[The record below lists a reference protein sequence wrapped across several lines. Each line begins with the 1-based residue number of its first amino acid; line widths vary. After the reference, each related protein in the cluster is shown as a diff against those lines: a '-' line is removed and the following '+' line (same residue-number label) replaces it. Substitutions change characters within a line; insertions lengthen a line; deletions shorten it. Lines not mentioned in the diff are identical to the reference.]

1 MAEDKEPTK
10 LHFTRVR
17 SKGDS
22 TFYDPQ
28 SDIRAIYP
36 TAAKVTLDVLLE
48 VTKDEARKKD
58 YEYLAKC
65 YHIFQIRLMED
76 PTHVM
81 LQVAEFESA
90 IRKVQPRTLA
100 IWQQMMLCLLNCLY
114 ALFTRRDVHTDG
126 KAIKGMLTIAAEA
139 SMLQQLPKD
148 KQEAIYHA
156 FCDAGL
162 VPEEEAVIDPN
173 GKVVCEE
180 TEQVLENVKELAGI
194 FISHS
199 GPGDWNSLSSACD
212 AFFSKPETADIPDSQ
227 QIAIALAYPSYENPY
242 LTVEQTNDQLP

>member
-1 MAEDKEPTK
+1 MEQEPTK

-28 SDIRAIYP
+28 TDIRAIYP
-36 TAAKVTLDVLLE
+36 TAAKITLDCLME
-48 VTKDEARKKD
+48 VTKDEKLRKD

-65 YHIFQIRLMED
+65 YAVYQIRLMED
-76 PTHVM
+76 PTN
-81 LQVAEFESA
+81 LIQQVAEFERA
-90 IRKVQPRTLA
+90 IRKVPPKVLVV
-100 IWQQMMLCLLNCLY
+100 WQEMMLCLLNSLY

-126 KAIKGMLTIAAEA
+126 KAVKGMLTTAVEAA
-139 SMLQQLPKD
+139 MLQKLPKD
-148 KQEAIYHA
+148 QQEAIYHA

-162 VPEEEAVIDPN
+162 TYEEEAVIDPN

-180 TEQVLENVKELAGI
+180 TEQVLENIKELAGI

-199 GPGDWNSLSSACD
+199 GKGDWNSLAAACD
-212 AFFSKPETADIPDSQ
+212 AFFGSKDADKLTNEQ
-227 QIAIALAYPSYENPY
+227 KIAVALAYPTYETPY
-242 LTVEQTNDQLP
+242 LTVEQTDD

>member
-1 MAEDKEPTK
+1 MEEQTK

-28 SDIRAIYP
+28 TDIRAIYP
-36 TAAKVTLDVLLE
+36 TAAKVTLDCLMD
-48 VTKDEARKKD
+48 VTKDEALRKE

-65 YHIFQIRLMED
+65 YAVYQIRLMED
-76 PTHVM
+76 PTNIPT
-81 LQVAEFESA
+81 QVAEFETA
-90 IRKVQPRTLA
+90 IRKVRPKTLVV
-100 IWQQMMLCLLNCLY
+100 WQEMMLCLLNSLY

-126 KAIKGMLTIAAEA
+126 KSVKGMLTTAMEAA
-139 SMLQQLPKD
+139 MLQKLPKD
-148 KQEAIYHA
+148 QQEALYHA

-162 VPEEEAVIDPN
+162 NYEEEAVIDPN

-180 TEQVLENVKELAGI
+180 TEHVLENIKELAGL

-199 GPGDWNSLSSACD
+199 GRGDWNSLAAACD
-212 AFFSKPETADIPDSQ
+212 ACFSSPEADKLTDQ
-227 QIAIALAYPSYENPY
+227 QKIAVALAYPSYETPY
-242 LTVEQTNDQLP
+242 LTVEQNDD